1 MQRNYF
7 TMATTVYLKVTHT
20 TLKKTGT
27 YPNLNFE
34 QCIVESKVKVTCT
47 LRINLN
53 IFEHLK
59 H

>member
-1 MQRNYF
+1 
-7 TMATTVYLKVTHT
+7 MATTVYLKVTHT